1 MVYIIYG
8 DTTMYWIVITE
19 PIEKQTLVLDSY
31 RLRRQKLRFLHNKHI
46 DHNVK
51 LLIWFVFKFP
61 AIAGP
66 LA

>member
-8 DTTMYWIVITE
+8 DTTKYWIIITE

-31 RLRRQKLRFLHNKHI
+31 RLRRQKLRFLHNKHM

-51 LLIWFVFKFP
+51 L
-61 AIAGP
+61 
-66 LA
+66 

>member
-51 LLIWFVFKFP
+51 L
-61 AIAGP
+61 
-66 LA
+66 